1 MIYKYITNNPEVAS
15 FVENAGVKEIFLD
28 LEKVGKAER
37 QQGRD
42 TFLSTHVIS
51 DITKVKKSINTAN
64 LLVRTDSINFLERE
78 TIEQII
84 DNGADILMLPMV
96 KSHVDVEQLLNMVRG
111 RIKISLLLETS
122 SSIVNLDRILE
133 HSNDISEVY
142 LGLNDMHIS
151 MGLDFMFQLLSGDI
165 VELMTRKISKTGIR
179 YGFGGIGR
187 IGEGIINPEL
197 VMSEHIRLGSESVIL
212 SRAFRGNTSS
222 LESLKAAMNFEE
234 ELRKL
239 NNVFCNMKGESELT
253 FHERKLKLR
262 SVVDN
267 FVLQR

>member
-133 HSNDISEVY
+133 HSNDISEV
-142 LGLNDMHIS
+142 
-151 MGLDFMFQLLSGDI
+151 
-165 VELMTRKISKTGIR
+165 
-179 YGFGGIGR
+179 
-187 IGEGIINPEL
+187 
-197 VMSEHIRLGSESVIL
+197 
-212 SRAFRGNTSS
+212 
-222 LESLKAAMNFEE
+222 
-234 ELRKL
+234 
-239 NNVFCNMKGESELT
+239 
-253 FHERKLKLR
+253 
-262 SVVDN
+262 
-267 FVLQR
+267 